1 MLTVLNKPY
10 LNLDQFLDIESLDQ
24 IEDDIILGIAKTR
37 STAGPTN
44 SGTGYIDKTKKSVPE
59 LYREIIN
66 DPSHPYYNLI
76 KSMKDW
82 EPYTFIQ
89 YKWPSHALGHCILL
103 RVGSSYETKN
113 SAINI
118 KDFPAIQHFKSLINW
133 VESQNIFSEIG
144 RIVIFLNDPFSKTLE
159 HSDYADG
166 VSRKDNF
173 LWINPLGRKKFYV
186 KDGDTKHYIESKVAF
201 FDSANIHGSD
211 PTDTSTFSIRFD
223 GNFTDSFLQRT
234 GLESWIIEES

>member
-1 MLTVLNKPY
+1 MLTVLEQPY
-10 LNLDQFLDIESLDQ
+10 INLDEFLDMSSFDM
-24 IEDDIILGIAKTR
+24 IEDDILIGIAKTKA
-37 STAGPTN
+37 SAGPTN
-44 SGTGYIDKTKKSVPE
+44 SGTGYVDKTKKSVPE

-66 DPSHPYYNLI
+66 DLSHPYHNLI

-89 YKWPSHALGHCILL
+89 YKWPSHVLGQCILL
-103 RVGSSYETKN
+103 RVGSNYETKN
-113 SAINI
+113 NAASS
-118 KDFPAIQHFKSLINW
+118 KDFPAIQHFNSLINW
-133 VESQNIFSEIG
+133 IESQNIFSEIG

-173 LWINPLGRKKFYV
+173 VWINPLGRKKFYV
-186 KDGDTKHYIESKVAF
+186 KDGDKKHYIKSKIAF

-211 PTDTSTFSIRFD
+211 SADTSTFSIRLD
-223 GNFTDSFLQRT
+223 GVFTDDFLQRT
-234 GLESWIIEES
+234 GIVSWIT